1 MVDSPL
7 QTPDQERRK
16 NNTAG
21 VELPALGKPHL
32 QLHSFQSGRRNILFV
47 TSDLAKTGGPGEVS
61 AALPRA
67 LPRALAGLHDVRA
80 QPTGIRRSSSDSILR
95 LIVNAHYQPIDF
107 RLPQVL
113 QVNGWCRL
121 LDTARVDGEREVFA
135 FDREYEVA
143 TGRCCCSN

>member
-67 LPRALAGLHDVRA
+67 LAGLHDVGA
-80 QPTGIRRSSSDSILR
+80 HPTGTRRSSSDSILR
-95 LIVNAHYQPIDF
+95 LIVNAHYQPIDQ
-107 RLPQVL
+107 PQDAV
-113 QVNGWCRL
+113 R
-121 LDTARVDGEREVFA
+121 TAA
-135 FDREYEVA
+135 A
-143 TGRCCCSN
+143 